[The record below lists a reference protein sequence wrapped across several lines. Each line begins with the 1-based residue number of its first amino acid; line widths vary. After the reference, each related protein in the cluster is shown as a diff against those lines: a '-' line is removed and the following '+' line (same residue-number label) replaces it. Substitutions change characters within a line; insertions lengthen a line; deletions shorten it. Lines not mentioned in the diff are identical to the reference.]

1 MTTILNRLML
11 ASIFI
16 FAGIAAGLAIAG
28 TEPKAAAT
36 ASIACLGTIL
46 LSRDGQRRLIP

>member
-16 FAGIAAGLAIAG
+16 FAGIAAGLAIDG
-28 TEPKAAAT
+28 TNPRAAAT

-46 LSRDGQRRLIP
+46 LCREEQRRLL